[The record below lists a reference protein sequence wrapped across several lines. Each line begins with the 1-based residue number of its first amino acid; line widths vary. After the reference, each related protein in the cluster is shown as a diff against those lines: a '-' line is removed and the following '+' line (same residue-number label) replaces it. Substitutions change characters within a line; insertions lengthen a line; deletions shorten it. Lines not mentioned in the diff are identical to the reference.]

1 MSKGNMFQG
10 MARGKV
16 GDVVFS
22 RLDGQQITR
31 VRNRNPRNPR
41 TNAQLYQRAVMAT
54 IMQAYSAGKAI
65 FDHSFQGKS
74 VGSGCQREFMS
85 RNANILRSLLAADIN
100 GNVSLSDA
108 KARCVAPGVTAPVGF
123 AGMLVSDGS
132 YPQNLFSV
140 TSQGKGQATYVQW
153 ALPEIVANETCA
165 AYATRN
171 NILAGDIYTFVGY
184 VVDGRETVYG
194 NALAVDLQS
203 AQFKA
208 DFFYIRLIV
217 KSSFVNSTEAIDAKL
232 WSDLFELEFESP
244 YPVAQLM
251 SQTIAA
257 GVANIETLLG
267 WDKETDFAWIG
278 LIRSRKDVDYRS
290 KTELLNGNALSGM
303 LPGLKGK
310 YILDAWQAGATKV
323 GNSSLIL
330 EGAGSTSSLT
340 LTGAYLRPSVS
351 VPANKIVV
359 DASGKCIKGQ
369 GGGSGILV
377 YNPSTGQ
384 TTFENPATYAN
395 DVTAYGQTTIDVYAT
410 ADDIW
415 LFEISGTLYR
425 MDSQKGT
432 VKPEITSNYPL

>member
-1 MSKGNMFQG
+1 MFQG

-74 VGSGCQREFMS
+74 KGSGCQREFMS
-85 RNANILRSLLAADIN
+85 RNAGILRNLLAADIK
-100 GNVSLSDA
+100 GNVTPENA
-108 KARCVAPGVTAPVGF
+108 KARSVAPGVTSPIGF
-123 AGMLVSDGS
+123 AGMLVADGS
-132 YPQNLFSV
+132 YPQQLFSIA
-140 TSQGKGQATYVQW
+140 SQGEGTAAYIQW
-153 ALPEIVANETCA
+153 SLPAIVAEETCA

-194 NALAVDLQS
+194 NALADDMPAV
-203 AQFKA
+203 QFKTN
-208 DFFYIRLIV
+208 FFFIRLIV
-217 KSSFVNSTEAIDAKL
+217 KSNFVDSTDPIDAKL

-244 YPVAQLM
+244 NPVAQLM

-257 GVANIETLLG
+257 GVANLETLLG
-267 WDKETDFAWIG
+267 VDKESDFAWVG

-290 KTELLNGNALSGM
+290 NTVLLNGNALSGQM
-303 LPGLKGK
+303 PGLKGH

-323 GNSSLIL
+323 GDSSLIL
-330 EGAGSTSSLT
+330 EG
-340 LTGAYLRPSVS
+340 
-351 VPANKIVV
+351 
-359 DASGKCIKGQ
+359 
-369 GGGSGILV
+369 GG
-377 YNPSTGQ
+377 
-384 TTFENPATYAN
+384 F
-395 DVTAYGQTTIDVYAT
+395 
-410 ADDIW
+410 
-415 LFEISGTLYR
+415 
-425 MDSQKGT
+425 
-432 VKPEITSNYPL
+432 